1 MIIGSISSIL
11 FCLCAIPQIV
21 KLIKTK
27 EASGISL
34 VSCWITVLAYV
45 LGIVYIVKS
54 LNMNAVML
62 WLYIYG
68 LATTFIILGL
78 IIRYR
83 FRNKFERATQPCR
96 KPVL

>member
-11 FCLCAIPQIV
+11 FCLCVIPQIV

-27 EASGISL
+27 DAAGISL
-34 VSCWITVLAYV
+34 VSCWITVFAYI
-45 LGIVYIVKS
+45 LGIIYIVKS
-54 LNMNAVML
+54 LNKNAVML

-68 LATTFIILGL
+68 LTTTVIILGL